1 MATLT
6 PFFSANR
13 TVREYTEKYYL
24 PGARRY
30 AERAADKGAVG
41 RKIVAWKRSIEE
53 RWPQLRFGEARTQT
67 IEGRP
72 SGETQFSFE
81 VQLFTA
87 GLPPEILLV
96 ELYAQGIND
105 GQTFRQKLE
114 LHTPAGHDGMALY
127 AGQVPG
133 NRPAGDYTARVT
145 PYLPE
150 ALVPL
155 ETARILW
162 QR

>member
-24 PGARRY
+24 PGAKAY
-30 AERAADKGAVG
+30 TDRAADNGALG
-41 RKIVAWKRSIEE
+41 RRIVQWKRTIELG
-53 RWPQLRFGEARTQT
+53 WAHLRFGDVSVHPENENGVDYHR
-67 IEGRP
+67 
-72 SGETQFSFE
+72 FD
-81 VQLFTA
+81 VQLSLNDISA
-87 GLPPEILLV
+87 DILLV
-96 ELYAQGIND
+96 ELYAQGIN
-105 GQTFRQKLE
+105 GAPAVRQKLE
-114 LHTPAGHDGMALY
+114 RSPVAAGAGMALY
-127 AGQVPG
+127 GGRVRAD
-133 NRPAGDYTARVT
+133 RPATDYTARVI
-145 PYLPE
+145 PWLPG